1 MPKILGACF
10 DHWERE
16 VRRQLEAQL
25 PPDWIVVCNISWT
38 LPTDSG
44 VMRDGQ
50 CDFVVLVPGLGM
62 AIVEVKGSQYVRV
75 GEDGLWYRRTIDRKT
90 REAGPEVRIDEPPP
104 DQACRNMHTLAK
116 AVARQ
121 LGKQVLPGAYAYL
134 VSYPNGVI
142 EAQAPL
148 FDPSTIIAQQDMPHL
163 ARRIRG
169 ALVARAGASQVN
181 GFDEELAR
189 KVASILSNNQFR
201 VGVRDSPLD
210 ANEDAREIDELTRL
224 QFFAL
229 RGAFDLPRV
238 AVVGPAGSGKT
249 LLALWK
255 LEALIEQG
263 TRALYVCFNKA
274 LAEHLCNRHP
284 EMAQAITSVDRLFRQ
299 WANVPP
305 GGQYDD
311 RFFRETLPSR
321 VQDVA
326 NDKPSSSKYEAI
338 IVDEGQDFGELRL
351 LALLDLLVPDG
362 QWLLLADWEQNLYHT
377 DTQQQIGA
385 DVTFSLR
392 HNCRNTQLVNTAT
405 NGYCQL
411 SVPSMPSTPL
421 GVAPKVVKC
430 NAASMATRAW
440 AVAHEL
446 SPEGGVVFL
455 SPYRLENSC
464 LASTPR
470 GHGLQLTEDL
480 SLLEQKGYVFFSTIK
495 SFKGLEARDVVL
507 LHADLPGRSPA
518 LTPEDLYVACTRAT
532 GRLAVV
538 TSSDEAVAWFTR
550 ELTHSS
556 RPDE

>member
-10 DHWERE
+10 DRWERE
-16 VRRQLEAQL
+16 VRRQLEEQL
-25 PPDWIVVCNISWT
+25 PPDWIVVCNVSWA
-38 LPTDSG
+38 LQTDSR
-44 VMRDGQ
+44 VIRDGQ

-75 GEDGLWYRRTIDRKT
+75 GEDGLWYRRTVDRKT
-90 REAGPEVRIDEPPP
+90 RQAGPEVRIEEPPP

-121 LGKQVLPGAYAYL
+121 LGKQVFPGAYAFL

-148 FDPSTIIAQQDMPHL
+148 FDHSTIIAQQDMPHL

-169 ALVARAGASQVN
+169 ALVARAGALQVN

-210 ANEDAREIDELTRL
+210 ANDDAREIDELTRL

-229 RGAFDLPRV
+229 RGAFELPRV

-255 LEALIEQG
+255 LEALLEQG

-274 LAEHLCNRHP
+274 LAEHLCNCHP

-299 WANVPP
+299 WANVRP
-305 GGQYDD
+305 GGQHDD
-311 RFFRETLPSR
+311 RFFRETLPSL

-326 NDKPSSSKYEAI
+326 NEKPSSAKYEAI

-351 LALLDLLVPDG
+351 LALLDLLAPDG

-392 HNCRNTQLVNTAT
+392 HNCRNTQLVNAAT

-411 SVPSMPSTPL
+411 SVQSLPTIPL
-421 GVAPKVVKC
+421 GAAPTVVKC
-430 NAASMATRAW
+430 TAESMATRAW
-440 AVAHEL
+440 TVAHEL
-446 SPEGGVVFL
+446 SPDGGAVFL

-480 SLLEQKGYVFFSTIK
+480 SLLGQKGYVFFSTIK

-507 LHADLPGRSPA
+507 LHADLPGRSAA

-532 GRLAVV
+532 GRLAIV
-538 TSSDEAVAWFTR
+538 TSSNEAASWFGR
-550 ELTHSS
+550 ELTNSS
-556 RPDE
+556 RIDE